1 MHNLELLAQ
10 KFEIAS
16 GKYCQAYDIKR
27 DDDWVLMKLQEE
39 VGELFQ
45 AWLMH
50 TGRGRDKGQTKQELK
65 EMVASE
71 TADVL
76 GMVLI
81 FAATQNIDLNKYIEK
96 KWRFDVE
103 AEADTQ

>member
-1 MHNLELLAQ
+1 MHNLDLLAQ
-10 KFEIAS
+10 KFELAS
-16 GKYCQAYDIKR
+16 QKYCKIYNIKR

-45 AWLMH
+45 AWLMN
-50 TGRGRDKGQTKQELK
+50 TGRGRDKGQSAEELK

-76 GMVLI
+76 GMILI
-81 FAATQNIDLNKYIEK
+81 FANTQGIDLNKYIEK
-96 KWRFDVE
+96 KWRFKPDG
-103 AEADTQ
+103 